1 MPYEEAN
8 NSNHQ
13 RYKTMKANKTITL
26 LGKELTIS
34 QTYESR
40 GYGLTE
46 TIEAIEIDTNELTSL
61 ITSAEDAEQ
70 LAEEMS
76 EYTYNEVYNA
86 CKSQTEE
93 GEALYAY
100 KTLSIFFK
108 RSEIRSDGYISSSAM
123 YVECNGGSERSFTFA
138 NLDIDR
144 KDEEDEEGE
153 EISENIRYNEI
164 LDALS
169 REEFNRRMSEGER
182 GEFERLEDEA
192 RENYRRLHPEEFEEE
207 D

>member
-1 MPYEEAN
+1 M
-8 NSNHQ
+8 
-13 RYKTMKANKTITL
+13 KTNKSITL

-34 QTYESR
+34 HTYDSH

-61 ITSAEDAEQ
+61 ITREEDAEQ

-86 CKSQTEE
+86 CKSQAEE

-138 NLDIDR
+138 DLDIDR
-144 KDEEDEEGE
+144 KEEEDEDGE
-153 EISENIRYNEI
+153 EIADNIRYNAI

-169 REEFNRRMSEGER
+169 REEFNRRMNEDER
-182 GEFERLEDEA
+182 GDFECLEEEA
-192 RENYRRLHPEEFEEE
+192 RENYRRLHPEEFDEE

>member
-1 MPYEEAN
+1 M
-8 NSNHQ
+8 
-13 RYKTMKANKTITL
+13 KTNKTIKL

-34 QTYESR
+34 QTYDSR

-61 ITSAEDAEQ
+61 ITSEEDAEQ

-76 EYTYNEVYNA
+76 DYAYNEAYNK
-86 CKSQTEE
+86 CKAQAEE

-100 KTLSIFFK
+100 RTLSIFFK

-138 NLDIDR
+138 SLDIDR

-153 EISENIRYNEI
+153 EIAENIRYNEV
-164 LDALS
+164 LNALS
-169 REEFNRRMSEGER
+169 REEFNRRMSEEER
-182 GEFERLEDEA
+182 GDFERLEEEA
-192 RENYRRLHPEEFEEE
+192 RANYRRLHPEEFDEE

>member
-1 MPYEEAN
+1 M
-8 NSNHQ
+8 
-13 RYKTMKANKTITL
+13 KTNKIITR

-61 ITSAEDAEQ
+61 ITSEEDAEQ

-76 EYTYNEVYNA
+76 EYIYNEAYNV
-86 CKSQTEE
+86 CKSQAEE

-100 KTLSIFFK
+100 RTLSIFFM
-108 RSEIRSDGYISSSAM
+108 RSELHSDGYISASARYIECVSS
-123 YVECNGGSERSFTFA
+123 SERCFTFA
-138 NLDIDR
+138 GQDIDR
-144 KDEEDEEGE
+144 KEEQAEEGE
-153 EISENIRYNEI
+153 EIAENIRYNDI
-164 LDALS
+164 LDALQ
-169 REEFNRRMSEGER
+169 RQEFSRRMSEGER
-182 GEFERLEDEA
+182 GEFECLEDEA
-192 RENYRRLHPEEFEEE
+192 RANYRRLHPEEFNEE

>member
-1 MPYEEAN
+1 M
-8 NSNHQ
+8 
-13 RYKTMKANKTITL
+13 KTNKIITL

-34 QTYESR
+34 STYKSR

-46 TIEAIEIDTNELTSL
+46 TIESIEIDTNELTSL
-61 ITSAEDAEQ
+61 ITSEEDAEQ

-76 EYTYNEVYNA
+76 EYTYNEAHNA
-86 CKSQTEE
+86 CKSQAEE

-108 RSEIRSDGYISSSAM
+108 RSDIRSNGYVSSSAM
-123 YVECNGGSERSFTFA
+123 YVECNGGSERSFTFT

-153 EISENIRYNEI
+153 EIAENIRYNEI

-169 REEFNRRMSEGER
+169 REEFNRRMSEDER
-182 GEFERLEDEA
+182 AEFECLEDEA
-192 RENYRRLHPEEFEEE
+192 RENYKRLHPEEFSEGE
-207 D
+207 